1 MSLSD
6 DDPKIAARNEVQRR
20 DTQQLLRQFL
30 KLESGLGNKK
40 SFVENWEVIFRTPTV
55 KLPQPLRC
63 SSKGCSFVAEDRKDV
78 DWHVKQCPGHLFW
91 LPGKER

>member
-6 DDPKIAARNEVQRR
+6 DDPKVAARNEVNRR

-30 KLESGLGNKK
+30 KLESGLGNKR
-40 SFVENWEVIFRTPTV
+40 SFVENWEDIFKNPTV
-55 KLPQPLRC
+55 KLAKPLKC
-63 SSKGCSFVAEDRKDV
+63 SKCAFVAEDNKDAA
-78 DWHVKQCPGHLFW
+78 WHVKQCPGHTFW